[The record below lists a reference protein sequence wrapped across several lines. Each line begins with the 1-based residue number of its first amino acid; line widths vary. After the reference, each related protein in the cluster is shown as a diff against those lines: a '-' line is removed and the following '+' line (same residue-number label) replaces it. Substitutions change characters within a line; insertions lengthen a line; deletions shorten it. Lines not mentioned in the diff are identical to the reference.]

1 MSIGTKSVTQKYR
14 FVIDTMTLISYFSQL
29 FNVPSQISTKGL
41 SYIEKVFQ
49 SDSDYLMTI
58 PSIVFVE
65 IFDKWFRGLT
75 PTDEEFRAK
84 FIAEVFKPIKSC
96 PNIEIRELDM
106 EVLEQFLHL
115 DDPYINLENRDKIV
129 LASAVVLESPLITSD
144 GKIKEYVEKYKNI
157 PAIIS

>member
-1 MSIGTKSVTQKYR
+1 MSIGTESVPQKYR
-14 FVIDTMTLISYFSQL
+14 FVIDTMALISYFSLL
-29 FNVPSQISTKGL
+29 FNEPSKISSRGL
-41 SYIEKVFQ
+41 LYIDKVFQ
-49 SDSDYLMTI
+49 SDSNYLMTI

-65 IFDKWFRGLT
+65 IFDKWFRGFT

-84 FIAEVFKPIKSC
+84 FISEVFKPIKSC
-96 PNIEIRELDM
+96 PNIEIRELDI

-157 PAIIS
+157 IPAII

>member
-1 MSIGTKSVTQKYR
+1 MA
-14 FVIDTMTLISYFSQL
+14 LISYFSQL
-29 FNVPSQISTKGL
+29 FNVPSQISPKGL
-41 SYIEKVFQ
+41 SYIGKVFQ

-58 PSIVFVE
+58 PSVVFVE
-65 IFDKWFRGLT
+65 IFDKWFRGVT

-84 FIAEVFKPIKSC
+84 FISEIFKPIKSC

-144 GKIKEYVEKYKNI
+144 GKIKEYVEKHKNI